1 MQDLS
6 LVRTRLETPRLFA
19 PVATATVIAAA
30 TGVEHQKEGR
40 GATTTTVAHTPS
52 AHPPAAHLQQPSR
65 PTLFREWDAQQQKN
79 PRREIKIKIKMPR
92 VAKMAEMEAARVL
105 ATGSDLEAEARAEL
119 ESERQQLMEYHTD
132 ASVKLEKM
140 RADKA
145 VYMRRIEELTTQS
158 QVRYGSYAV
167 GAVGAIFLL
176 CSGRLT
182 SRDGSGTDDLKL
194 RVTLL
199 WACLSRR
206 FGRGMQVTLRKES
219 ETSRTKLQPRR
230 PSLRLSR
237 SLTRQKRK
245 LRRGSRLSMK

>member
-19 PVATATVIAAA
+19 PVATATVIAVA
-30 TGVEHQKEGR
+30 TGVEHQNEGR

-79 PRREIKIKIKMPR
+79 PRREIKIKMPR
-92 VAKMAEMEAARVL
+92 VAKLAEMEAARVL

-158 QVRYGSYAV
+158 QVRYGCYAV

>member
-19 PVATATVIAAA
+19 PVATATVIAVA

-158 QVRYGSYAV
+158 QVR
-167 GAVGAIFLL
+167 
-176 CSGRLT
+176 
-182 SRDGSGTDDLKL
+182 
-194 RVTLL
+194 
-199 WACLSRR
+199 
-206 FGRGMQVTLRKES
+206 
-219 ETSRTKLQPRR
+219 
-230 PSLRLSR
+230 
-237 SLTRQKRK
+237 
-245 LRRGSRLSMK
+245 

>member
-19 PVATATVIAAA
+19 PVATATVIAVA
-30 TGVEHQKEGR
+30 TGVEHQNEGR

-65 PTLFREWDAQQQKN
+65 PLYFEKADAQQTKN
-79 PRREIKIKIKMPR
+79 RRDEKSKSKMPR

-119 ESERQQLMEYHTD
+119 ESERQHLMEYFSE

-158 QVRYGSYAV
+158 QVRYGCYAV